1 MATPSTTPKLGVASE
16 VGTLRSVIVHR
27 PDLAHERL
35 SPTNCHELLF
45 DDVIWT
51 RRARQE
57 HDAFVDVMR
66 DRGAEVLL
74 FHELLTETLEDR
86 AARDWVLERKLR
98 PEEVTS
104 IFARELTTWMT
115 EMSAEELAT
124 RLTGGVTL
132 AELPEDIVTA
142 VGRAM
147 RPTDFV
153 LRPLPNQLFMRDT
166 SAWIYGGVSIN
177 AMFWPARQHETLNLE
192 AVYRFHPRFRDAGF
206 PIWFGGVDHDWGS
219 ASLEGGD
226 IMPVG
231 DGVVLIGQGE
241 RSNARA
247 VSILAQ
253 NLFAAGAA
261 RLVIGAQMPR
271 ERAAMH
277 LDTVFTFCDRNVA
290 TLYEPVVSQIVPILY
305 TPDGDGGV
313 SRQGLRPL
321 LPRRGPRHARRRRP
335 QAGRDRRRRVRGRA
349 QPVGRRQ
356 QRRRALAGDRRRL
369 RAQRGHQHEARQGR
383 RRGARDRRAGAR
395 PRPRRRPLHD
405 LSDLPRRLRG
415 APMSTATDHPDVAA
429 GLRGRHFLTMQDYSA
444 DEIRYLIDLS
454 AELKAAKQAGT
465 EEQRLVGK
473 EIALIF
479 EKDSTRTRCAFEVAA
494 YDQGAHVTFIGP
506 GGSHI
511 GHKET
516 VKDTARVLG
525 RMYDAIEYR
534 GFGEQ
539 VADELAEWAGVPV
552 YNGLTDEWHPT
563 QMLADFLTM
572 REHVDKPF
580 ERMAFCYLGDARF
593 NMANSYLIV
602 GAKLGMDVR
611 IAAPRSLWP
620 GQELID
626 AGERDRREQRRAG
639 HDHR

>member
-1 MATPSTTPKLGVASE
+1 MYVRPRRGRAELNFDLEESHVATPSTTPNLGVASE

-66 DRGAEVLL
+66 DRDVEVLL
-74 FHELLTETLEDR
+74 FHELLSETLGDR

-98 PEEVTS
+98 PEEVTT
-104 IFARELTTWMT
+104 IFARELTTWMS
-115 EMSAEELAT
+115 EMPAEELAT

-147 RPTDFV
+147 RPTDFI

-247 VSILAQ
+247 VSILAG
-253 NLFAAGAA
+253 NLFAADAA

-271 ERAAMH
+271 ERSAMH

-313 SRQGLRPL
+313 SAKVSDRSFLDEV
-321 LPRRGPRHARRRRP
+321 
-335 QAGRDRRRRVRGRA
+335 RD
-349 QPVGRRQ
+349 
-356 QRRRALAGDRRRL
+356 ALG
-369 RAQRGHQHEARQGR
+369 
-383 RRGARDRRAGAR
+383 
-395 PRPRRRPLHD
+395 
-405 LSDLPRRLRG
+405 
-415 APMSTATDHPDVAA
+415 
-429 GLRGRHFLTMQDYSA
+429 
-444 DEIRYLIDLS
+444 
-454 AELKAAKQAGT
+454 
-465 EEQRLVGK
+465 
-473 EIALIF
+473 
-479 EKDSTRTRCAFEVAA
+479 
-494 YDQGAHVTFIGP
+494 
-506 GGSHI
+506 
-511 GHKET
+511 
-516 VKDTARVLG
+516 
-525 RMYDAIEYR
+525 
-534 GFGEQ
+534 
-539 VADELAEWAGVPV
+539 VADLKLVATGGDEFEAERNQWDDGNNVVALSPGTVVAYERNEATNTKLAKAGVEV
-552 YNGLTDEWHPT
+552 
-563 QMLADFLTM
+563 LA
-572 REHVDKPF
+572 
-580 ERMAFCYLGDARF
+580 
-593 NMANSYLIV
+593 
-602 GAKLGMDVR
+602 
-611 IAAPRSLWP
+611 IA
-620 GQELID
+620 GQELGRGRGGGHCMTCPISRD
-626 AGERDRREQRRAG
+626 A
-639 HDHR
+639 